1 MTPDDYCMYSE
12 EPLNEEEQKAEPQ
25 EEVLDLQP
33 EEDENDKIMKRVKLY
48 KQLVAIL
55 IVIAGLL
62 IFMAILALTILR

>member
-1 MTPDDYCMYSE
+1 
-12 EPLNEEEQKAEPQ
+12 
-25 EEVLDLQP
+25 
-33 EEDENDKIMKRVKLY
+33 MKRVKLY